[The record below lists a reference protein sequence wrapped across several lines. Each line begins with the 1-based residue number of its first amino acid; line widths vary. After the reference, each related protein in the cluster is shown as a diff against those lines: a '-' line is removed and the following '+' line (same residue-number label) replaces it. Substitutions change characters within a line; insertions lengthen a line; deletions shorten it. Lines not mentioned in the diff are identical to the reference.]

1 MISKQFI
8 LFSILCSSLFAKIE
22 VNLELNKND
31 SIYKLE
37 SNDIV
42 FKDDKL
48 KFSMKSDKNEV
59 LEMFRDLHD
68 ETGVIVFFV
77 GMEEANAKFK
87 KHGHYYSRIV
97 NFVKFEPI
105 GKEDIKK
112 FLV

>member
-8 LFSILCSSLFAKIE
+8 LFSILCSSLFAKVE

-48 KFSMKSDKNEV
+48 F
-59 LEMFRDLHD
+59 
-68 ETGVIVFFV
+68 T
-77 GMEEANAKFK
+77 
-87 KHGHYYSRIV
+87 
-97 NFVKFEPI
+97 
-105 GKEDIKK
+105 
-112 FLV
+112 